1 MNAGVRLHIYSYFIA
16 MSQVKLFNASLPQFL
31 HTKGGVKHSTYIVEF
46 SGKLNEIVQ
55 VNIYNIPI

>member
-31 HTKGGVKHSTYIVEF
+31 HTKGGKHSTYIVEF
-46 SGKLNEIVQ
+46 LGELNEIVQ